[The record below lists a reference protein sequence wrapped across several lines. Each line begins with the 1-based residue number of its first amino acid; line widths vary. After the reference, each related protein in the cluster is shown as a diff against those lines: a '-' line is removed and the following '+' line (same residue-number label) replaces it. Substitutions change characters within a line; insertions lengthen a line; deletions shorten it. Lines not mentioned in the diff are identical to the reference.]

1 MSMNVLRRM
10 GKNMSDSSITFF
22 TAPKP
27 FTNPHINIIQHNA
40 IQSWKNLG
48 DSVQIFLMGNDE
60 GIAEAAQELQ
70 VRHFPQV
77 LCNEKGTPLI
87 SSMLQIARENSQSPY
102 LCIINTDI
110 LVLPEMLTVLRSV
123 SSQMEKFLLVG
134 QRWDA
139 AITELLP
146 ADDSLFPFLR
156 KEIAR
161 IGRLHPPMGSDYF
174 LFPRTCFNKIP
185 DFAIGRA
192 GWDNWMIYKARLEGW
207 KVIDGS
213 HAITIVHQDHDYS
226 HFKDGKAHYRQ
237 PETKVNVVLAGGR
250 HTIYTLHDAQRKIID
265 GKMVRFPLTWK
276 KFWREVEIFP
286 VTVLKSPFL
295 GKLTY
300 YLFHPKKAYA
310 ELRKRMAKRSSD

>member
-1 MSMNVLRRM
+1 MNDALV
-10 GKNMSDSSITFF
+10 TFF

-27 FTNPHINIIQHNA
+27 FTDPHINIIQRNA
-40 IQSWKNLG
+40 IRSWKNLG
-48 DSVQIFLMGNDE
+48 DSVQIFLMGNDS
-60 GIAEAAQELQ
+60 GITEAARDLQ

-77 LCNEKGTPLI
+77 RCNEKCTPLI
-87 SSMLQIARENSQSPY
+87 SSMLQVARENSQSPY

-110 LVLPEMLTVLRSV
+110 LVLPEMLTVLKSV
-123 SSQMEKFLLVG
+123 AEQMEKFLLVG

-156 KEIAR
+156 KELKR
-161 IGRLHPPMGSDYF
+161 IGKLHPPMGSDYF
-174 LFPRTCFNKIP
+174 LFPRACYTSIP

-213 HAITIVHQDHDYS
+213 RAITIIHQDHDYS
-226 HFKDGKAHYRQ
+226 HFKDGKAHYHQ
-237 PETKVNVVLAGGR
+237 PETKVNVKLAGGE
-250 HTIYTLHDAQRKIID
+250 HTIYTLQDAQWKIID
-265 GKMVRFPLTWK
+265 GKIERLPVTWK
-276 KFWREVEIFP
+276 RFWREVEIFP
-286 VTVLKSPFL
+286 AAVLKSPFL
-295 GKLTY
+295 AKLSY

-310 ELRKRMAKRSSD
+310 FLRSRMTKRSSD